1 VNWVCFVGHSHKPGV
16 FTYNVEKD
24 DYGFTHL
31 WDLADLKVD
40 LREKGRWK
48 AVINVGSVGQP
59 RDGDPRSSYVVFD
72 TDAKTVTY
80 RRVYYDVELTRQ
92 KIEAVK
98 DLDEKLAAR
107 LEAGT

>member
-1 VNWVCFVGHSHKPGV
+1 MNWVCFVGHSHKPGV
-16 FTYNVEKD
+16 FNYNVEKD

-59 RDGDPRSSYVVFD
+59 RDKDPRAAYCVFD
-72 TDAKTVTY
+72 PDAKTVAI
-80 RRVYYDVELTRQ
+80 RRVSYDFRLTQR
-92 KIEAVK
+92 KIIDA
-98 DLDEKLAAR
+98 DLPAFLASR
-107 LEAGT
+107 LSSGT